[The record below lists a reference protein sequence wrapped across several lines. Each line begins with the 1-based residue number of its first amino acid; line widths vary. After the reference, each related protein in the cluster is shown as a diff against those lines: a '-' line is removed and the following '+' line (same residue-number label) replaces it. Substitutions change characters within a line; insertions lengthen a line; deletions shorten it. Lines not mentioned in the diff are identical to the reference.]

1 MDIQVHIERLVVDE
15 ALIGNGDR
23 DALQVAVTTELTQ
36 LLAAQ
41 GLGEAWRAGGAA
53 PYVRGGT
60 IQPTAGQD
68 PARLGQQV
76 AQAIYGGIGR

>member
-1 MDIQVHIERLVVDE
+1 MDIRVHIERLVIDE

-23 DALQVAVTTELTQ
+23 AALQAAVATELTQ

-41 GLGEAWRAGGAA
+41 GLGAAWRAGGAV
-53 PYVRGGT
+53 PTVRGGT
-60 IQPTAGQD
+60 VEPAAGQD

-76 AQAIYGGIGR
+76 AQAVYRRIG